1 MVVKNLCRQIVTVKA
16 QAASL
21 SQMVHQGLLQLPGQ
35 NPIVHKQRKL
45 CGWLV
50 CLQGP
55 QKGQDFRL
63 FDGNYRIGAHP
74 RADLVFTGPEMRS
87 YHAKLKV
94 TATGVLLSPEASDR
108 DVSVNGDTISRETE
122 LHDGDD
128 INLGQLRFQFRI
140 ATLFQPGY
148 RPLYRNRVNTQ
159 LIFSLADQDYVTGWL
174 LPTGPLELD
183 IPDVRLSNRP
193 ITIGAAEHCELRFG
207 HCGLAEEHARI
218 SFVQNQL
225 ILEPLQAESAPC
237 LVNNHMKTQKTP
249 LSDSD
254 QISLGRFSAFV
265 KTW

>member
-1 MVVKNLCRQIVTVKA
+1 MVVKNLCRQLVTVKT
-16 QAASL
+16 QVTSL
-21 SQMVHQGLLQLPGQ
+21 SQIVHQGLLQLPGQ
-35 NPIVHKQRKL
+35 NPVVHKQRKL

-63 FDGNYRIGAHP
+63 FEGSHRIGAHP
-74 RADLVFTGPEMRS
+74 CADLIFTGPEMRS
-87 YHAKLKV
+87 YHAKIKV
-94 TATGVLLSPEASDR
+94 TATGTLLSPEASDR
-108 DVSVNGDTISRETE
+108 DVSVNGDAIAGETE

-128 INLGQLRFQFRI
+128 INLGQLRFQFRT

-148 RPLYRNRVNTQ
+148 RPIYRNRVNTQ

-174 LPTGPLELD
+174 LPAGPAEID

-193 ITIGAAEHCELRFG
+193 VTIGAAESCELRFSNG
-207 HCGLAEEHARI
+207 GLAPEHARI
-218 SFVQNQL
+218 SFVQNQI
-225 ILEPLQAESAPC
+225 ILEPFQAESAPC
-237 LVNNHMKTQKTP
+237 LVNGHMKTQKTP

-254 QISLGRFSAFV
+254 QITLGRFSAFV